1 MEVRRRQEGFE
12 APDRQLNVRN
22 AVDEQEL
29 SPAAPSLSMMRHER
43 QQQHQSLY
51 PQQHLD
57 SSLGISSFEGAVR
70 NYRTTSHTVASSPV
84 EVFSPPSVGQA
95 MMEGSPFLRVA
106 SPLTPVS
113 VSPNMFP
120 SSPSSN
126 LSSKH
131 ALGSEF
137 EVSSAWGGTGLHQ
150 TAVGITS
157 NAIKSESVLKS
168 RCWMKCIELSD
179 FVKMLKPG
187 CSDTVGERSFVVE
200 DGNDGS
206 LQFRLHFEVKGFL
219 HRKKI
224 KIVKLMGGDCCDVFV
239 FPVRRDG
246 HPETVIL
253 PICM

>member
-1 MEVRRRQEGFE
+1 MALNSMCAPALVFDCVLRARISRCPRRRRALCMRCCVVSAWLLSSLASHLGF
-12 APDRQLNVRN
+12 
-22 AVDEQEL
+22 
-29 SPAAPSLSMMRHER
+29 APSLSMMRHEL
-43 QQQHQSLY
+43 QQQSRSLY
-51 PQQHLD
+51 PQQHPV
-57 SSLGISSFEGAVR
+57 SPLGISSFEGAAH
-70 NYRTTSHTVASSPV
+70 NHRTTSHTVASSPA

-150 TAVGITS
+150 TTAVGITS

-168 RCWMKCIELSD
+168 RCLMIVALS
-179 FVKMLKPG
+179 FLLWLCKNAE
-187 CSDTVGERSFVVE
+187 TW
-200 DGNDGS
+200 
-206 LQFRLHFEVKGFL
+206 LQ
-219 HRKKI
+219 
-224 KIVKLMGGDCCDVFV
+224 
-239 FPVRRDG
+239 
-246 HPETVIL
+246 
-253 PICM
+253 